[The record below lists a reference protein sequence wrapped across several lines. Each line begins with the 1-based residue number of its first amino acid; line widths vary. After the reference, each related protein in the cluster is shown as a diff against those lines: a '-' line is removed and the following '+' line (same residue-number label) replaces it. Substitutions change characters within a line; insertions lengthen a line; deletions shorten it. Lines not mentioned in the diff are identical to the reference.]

1 MKHGLPFAVAALLL
15 ALPSSAAELGP
26 ELWDRP
32 RSAQSVMAQ
41 PVLRQAITAYQA
53 NPAARMVIVHG
64 ARQETQLQ
72 AEELRAWLVALAVES
87 ARLQLRADPSASGLR
102 IEVTE

>member
-1 MKHGLPFAVAALLL
+1 MRWLVALLWL
-15 ALPSSAAELGP
+15 AAAGCAAAADLSP

-41 PVLRQAITAYQA
+41 PAVRQAV
-53 NPAARMVIVHG
+53 AALQSRSDSRLLIVHG
-64 ARQETQLQ
+64 ARPEAQLQ

-87 ARLQLRADPSASGLR
+87 SRMQLRTDVSAAAIRLE
-102 IEVTE
+102 IVD